1 MRVASEI
8 ILGSHEQAELTKLV
22 RSRLTGVRLAQ
33 PCAHRAA
40 GGAGPAKQG
49 YCRADGS
56 RPRAGRSLAPGACR
70 TWEIG
75 RASCRER
82 VLFEV

>member
-33 PCAHRAA
+33 RA
-40 GGAGPAKQG
+40 
-49 YCRADGS
+49 RIVL
-56 RPRAGRSLAPGACR
+56 LAAQAIHP
-70 TWEIG
+70 
-75 RASCRER
+75 S
-82 VLFEV
+82 